1 MEDMDHGREEVYS
14 KAVRA
19 GKRTYFLD
27 VKEMKSGDRYLTITE
42 SKRKFADEQGKFIYE
57 KHKIF
62 LYSEDF
68 EKFVTGLTQTIH
80 FIKTGERPPEE
91 PEEEQR
97 AYPQVETEASK
108 QDDIDFESLGS

>member
-1 MEDMDHGREEVYS
+1 MEDMEHGREEVYS

-42 SKRKFADEQGKFIYE
+42 SKRKFLDEQGKFVYE

-62 LYSEDF
+62 LYQEDF
-68 EKFVTGLTQTIH
+68 EKFVTGLTQTIN
-80 FIKTGERPPEE
+80 FINTGERPPEDPDE
-91 PEEEQR
+91 YNFHKESATSDLTDLE
-97 AYPQVETEASK
+97 
-108 QDDIDFESLGS
+108 FENLV

>member
-1 MEDMDHGREEVYS
+1 MEDMEHGREEVYS

-42 SKRKFADEQGKFIYE
+42 SKRKFLDDQGKFIYE

-62 LYSEDF
+62 LYQEDF
-68 EKFVTGLTQTIH
+68 EKFMTNLTQVIN
-80 FIKTGERPPEE
+80 FINTGERPPED
-91 PEEEQR
+91 PEEADLR
-97 AYPQVETEASK
+97 NHCDK
-108 QDDIDFESLGS
+108 FRRLGI

>member
-1 MEDMDHGREEVYS
+1 MEDMERGAKEEIYS

-42 SKRKFADEQGKFIYE
+42 SKRKFLDEQGKFVYE

-62 LYSEDF
+62 LYQEDF
-68 EKFVTGLTQTIH
+68 EKFMTGLAQTIH
-80 FIKTGERPPEE
+80 FVHTGERPPEE
-91 PEEEQR
+91 PEENHYSQSENSHT
-97 AYPQVETEASK
+97 ADV
-108 QDDIDFESLGS
+108 DFESLGT